1 MANRVV
7 VIGVRTRVPARMLV
21 AMLTPIQLP
30 APLSARP
37 LCTGDAAAVTEL
49 MAECEAVDLGEV
61 MIELADIVGDW
72 QRPSFDL
79 AADTV
84 GVYAHAHQEGRLLGY
99 AEVYRARRA
108 EVYVRPDARGRG
120 IGTALLHWTWQ
131 RVRAA
136 GGALVGQTVPERNA
150 GAVALLRA
158 HGYEPL
164 WTSWVLALP
173 AGARVAEVALAD
185 GYAIRAYREGEQED
199 VYRTIED
206 AFGEWPDRDP
216 TQYPDWA
223 AGVLAR
229 PGFEPWHLLVAVR
242 GGEIVG
248 ACHLIMSGDG
258 GWVNQIAVRREH
270 RGRGLGQ
277 ALLRAAFTAAAEHGA
292 RRFEL
297 STDSRTGALGLYQ
310 HVGMAVTST
319 FVHYAKRL

>member
-1 MANRVV
+1 
-7 VIGVRTRVPARMLV
+7 VRTRVPARMLV
-21 AMLTPIQLP
+21 VMFTSIQLP
-30 APLSARP
+30 APLSVRP
-37 LCTGDAAAVTEL
+37 LCIDDAAEVTEL

-84 GVYAHAHQEGRLLGY
+84 GVYEEGRLLGY

-108 EVYVRPDARGRG
+108 EVYVRPAARDRG
-120 IGTALLHWTWQ
+120 IGTALLRWTWQ

-136 GGALVGQTVPERNA
+136 GGELVGQTVPERNA

-173 AGARVAEVALAD
+173 AGTRVAEVALAD
-185 GYAIRAYREGEQED
+185 GYAVRAYRDGEQEA
-199 VYRTIED
+199 VYRMIED
-206 AFGEWPDRDP
+206 AFAEWPDRDP
-216 TQYPDWA
+216 TAYPDWA

-229 PGFEPWHLLVAVR
+229 PGFEPWHLLVAVH
-242 GGEIVG
+242 GDDIVG

-277 ALLRAAFTAAAEHGA
+277 ALLRAAFTAAADRGA
-292 RRFEL
+292 QRFEL
-297 STDSRTGALGLYQ
+297 NTDSRTGALGLYR
-310 HVGMAVTST
+310 HVGMTVTST